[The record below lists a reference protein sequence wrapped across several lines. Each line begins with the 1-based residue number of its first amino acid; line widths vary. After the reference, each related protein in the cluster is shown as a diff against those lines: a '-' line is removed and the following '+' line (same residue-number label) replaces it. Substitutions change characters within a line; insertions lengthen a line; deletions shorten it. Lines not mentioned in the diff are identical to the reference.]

1 MAAELCGLS
10 ALNQTTVGWAARAMR
25 FKENPGTPLHPL
37 LTIAKHADELTPG
50 SQQIANNA
58 VRALLAPMP
67 LASFMDEADAKFSLE
82 QVEAKVVTR
91 AARRAAEAAAVSAA
105 EEARKMALGA
115 ARAAKRAAIAT
126 RPPSTSIIVDNALR
140 VHRM

>member
-1 MAAELCGLS
+1 MAPTPSSTTTPVAEELCGLC
-10 ALNQTTVGWAARAMR
+10 ALDQTTVGWAARAMR

-67 LASFMDEADAKFSLE
+67 LPSFMDEEDAKFCLE
-82 QVEAKVVTR
+82 QVVAKVPHR
-91 AARRAAEAAAVSAA
+91 ADRSS
-105 EEARKMALGA
+105 LPG
-115 ARAAKRAAIAT
+115 
-126 RPPSTSIIVDNALR
+126 
-140 VHRM
+140 